1 MRTIKIILIAIIACL
16 SGLSLCAQQQDGAAK
31 PSTATAPVLLNLSDL
46 DKKPMPIK
54 RVQPV
59 YPAELKAAR
68 VSGEAVISFVVD
80 VDGSVKNARVE
91 KTTEPAFGEAA
102 LAAVAA
108 WQFEPGSK
116 NGTPVACQLS
126 LPLRFALSN

>member
-1 MRTIKIILIAIIACL
+1 MRTTRITLIAIAAGL
-16 SGLSLCAQQQDGAAK
+16 SGLSLCAQQGAAANPSAMNK
-31 PSTATAPVLLNLSDL
+31 PALLNLSEL
-46 DKKPMPIK
+46 DKKPTPIK

-80 VDGSVKNARVE
+80 VDGSVRNAQVE
-91 KTTEPAFGEAA
+91 IATEPAFGEAA

-108 WQFEPGSK
+108 WKFEPGSK
-116 NGTPVACQLS
+116 NGTPVACQLT